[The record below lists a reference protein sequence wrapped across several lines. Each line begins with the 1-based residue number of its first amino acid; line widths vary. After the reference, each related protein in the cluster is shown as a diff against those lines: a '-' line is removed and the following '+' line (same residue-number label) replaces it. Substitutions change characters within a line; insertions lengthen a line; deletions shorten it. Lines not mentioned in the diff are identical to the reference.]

1 MTDQYYDN
9 IVELLNQE
17 FSNAKKLN
25 VHPKPRINKTNDLIF
40 SSNLTTVL
48 IIFFK
53 KILANKLYREISVY
67 LAVINIEWNKTAFAL
82 SQQCWYIDF
91 NTVATISLKFSPLL

>member
-40 SSNLTTVL
+40 SKKRLTL
-48 IIFFK
+48 DYF
-53 KILANKLYREISVY
+53 Y
-67 LAVINIEWNKTAFAL
+67 
-82 SQQCWYIDF
+82 D
-91 NTVATISLKFSPLL
+91 VAMEC